1 MRAVQYFP
9 TEGFLK
15 EDSMAAGMT
24 KSQVVR
30 YLAEKTSLSNKD
42 TAAFLEQVVDLAVKE
57 AKKNG
62 LFVLPGLGRLKKV
75 HRKARMGRNPQT
87 GEAIK
92 IAAKNTAKV
101 YLAKTAKDAN
111 EPKKKLSL
119 FRDNAFAINL
129 ENLIDMRVG

>member
-9 TEGFLK
+9 TEGFSK

-62 LFVLPGLGRLKKV
+62 FFVLPGLGRLKKG
-75 HRKARMGRNPQT
+75 HRNALMGRTPQT
-87 GEAIK
+87 GEATK
-92 IAAKNTAKV
+92 TRGKTPADV
-101 YLAKTAKDAN
+101 YPTQ
-111 EPKKKLSL
+111 S
-119 FRDNAFAINL
+119 
-129 ENLIDMRVG
+129 